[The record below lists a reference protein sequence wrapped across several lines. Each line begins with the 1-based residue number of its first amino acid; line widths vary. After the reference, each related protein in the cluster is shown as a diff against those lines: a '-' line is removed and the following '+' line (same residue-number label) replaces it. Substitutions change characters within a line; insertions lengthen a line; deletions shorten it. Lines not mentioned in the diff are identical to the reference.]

1 LPPQAESAEFA
12 GMETQE
18 RELMPHPAG
27 EPPAVEVRA
36 AIADT
41 FAGRIHI
48 EWAATAPVTPFG
60 QLPFFID
67 YLKQAG
73 LFDTWVAD
81 CPLSLTSPNAPSK
94 RDLLG
99 TVMLSVL
106 AGHRRYAHITTLR
119 CDPVNPPLL
128 GMRKVVSEDSVRRG
142 LAMIGEAK
150 GLPWLQSHLDYCTT
164 PLLGEPWVLDMDS
177 MVKTL
182 YGHQEG
188 AEVGYNPHKPG
199 RPSHAYHTYMLS
211 SLRLVLR
218 VDVLPGDEYNVAD
231 ATDGLWALLDH
242 LGPSRWPAL
251 LRGDKSWGIE
261 RVMARAEQTDLP
273 YLFRLRMTANVKRSL
288 ERAMQQS
295 DWADAGQGWQGKE
308 TSLRLSGWSRH
319 RRIVLLRRKLARD
332 LAITD
337 HTNPTQLRL
346 GFAEVGPDQA
356 VWEYAALVTSLDSEI
371 LTLGQLYRDR
381 ADAENVFDELK
392 NQWGW
397 GGFTTQDLTRCRLL
411 AAMVALIYNWWS
423 LFARLADPEHH
434 REAITSRPL
443 LLSAIARRT
452 RHARQVT
459 LTISST
465 HGLRDK
471 ARRAYGRIAGF
482 LAQLRENAEQLNPLE
497 KWYRILSEA
506 LRHFLHGRQLQPPLR
521 LQPG

>member
-1 LPPQAESAEFA
+1 
-12 GMETQE
+12 METQE
-18 RELMPHPAG
+18 RAILTHPAG
-27 EPPAVEVRA
+27 EQPAVEVHA

-48 EWAATAPVTPFG
+48 EWDAAAPVTPFG
-60 QLPFFID
+60 QLAFFID

-73 LFDTWVAD
+73 LFDAWVAD
-81 CPLSLTSPNAPSK
+81 CPLSLTSPHAPSK

-99 TVMLSVL
+99 TVLLSVL

-119 CDPVNPPLL
+119 CDAVNPPLL

-142 LAMIGEAK
+142 LATIGEAK
-150 GLPWLQSHLDYCTT
+150 GLPWLQNHLDYGTT

-177 MVKTL
+177 TVKTL

-218 VDVLPGDEYNVAD
+218 VDVLPGDEYNVAH
-231 ATDGLWALLDH
+231 ATDGLWKLLDH
-242 LGPSRWPAL
+242 LGPARRPAL

-261 RVMARAEQTDLP
+261 RVMARAEQTDLA
-273 YLFRLRMTANVKRSL
+273 YLFRLRMTANMKRSL
-288 ERAMQQS
+288 ERAMLQS
-295 DWADAGQGWQGKE
+295 DWADAGQGWEGKE
-308 TSLRLSGWSRH
+308 TSLRLNGWSRQ

-332 LAITD
+332 LAIID
-337 HTNPTQLRL
+337 HTNATQLRL

-356 VWEYAALVTSLDSEI
+356 VWEYAALVTSLDSEL

-411 AAMVALIYNWWS
+411 AATVALIYNWWS

-452 RHARQVT
+452 RHAGQVT

-471 ARRAYGRIAGF
+471 ARRAYLRVAGF
-482 LAQLRENAEQLNPLE
+482 LAELRENAEQLDPLE

-521 LQPG
+521 LQSG

>member
-1 LPPQAESAEFA
+1 
-12 GMETQE
+12 METQE
-18 RELMPHPAG
+18 RAILTHPAG
-27 EPPAVEVRA
+27 EQPAVEVHA

-48 EWAATAPVTPFG
+48 EWDAAAPVTPFG
-60 QLPFFID
+60 QLAFFID

-73 LFDTWVAD
+73 LFDAWVAD

-99 TVMLSVL
+99 TVLLSVL

-119 CDPVNPPLL
+119 CDAVNPPLL

-142 LAMIGEAK
+142 LATIGEAK
-150 GLPWLQSHLDYCTT
+150 GLPWLQNHLDYGTT

-177 MVKTL
+177 TVKTL

-218 VDVLPGDEYNVAD
+218 VDVLPGDEYNVAH
-231 ATDGLWALLDH
+231 ATDGLWKLLDH
-242 LGPSRWPAL
+242 LGPARRPAL

-261 RVMARAEQTDLP
+261 RVMARAEQTDLA

-288 ERAMQQS
+288 ERAMLQS
-295 DWADAGQGWQGKE
+295 DWADAGQGWEGKE
-308 TSLRLSGWSRH
+308 TSLRLNGWSRQ

-332 LAITD
+332 LAIID
-337 HTNPTQLRL
+337 HTNATQLRL

-356 VWEYAALVTSLDSEI
+356 VWEYAALVTSLDSEL

-411 AAMVALIYNWWS
+411 AATVALIYNWWS

-452 RHARQVT
+452 RHAGQVT

-471 ARRAYGRIAGF
+471 ARRAYLRVAGF
-482 LAQLRENAEQLNPLE
+482 LAELRENAEQLDPLE

-521 LQPG
+521 LQSG